1 MVLGQIV
8 AMILA
13 ILVGLSLG
21 ALGSGGSIITIPVLV
36 YVAGVPA
43 ENAVGMSLVI
53 VGTTSFVGALLHL
66 RRGNVAV
73 KPGVLFAIT
82 GMVGSYA
89 GSTGTHLLSRR
100 SLMLLFALIMLI
112 VGIRMWRSTVGN
124 LEKGDFNALRCLG
137 VGFAV
142 GLLTG
147 FLGIGGGFLIVPALV
162 LFAGLDSRTA
172 VGTSLVV
179 IALNSSTGV
188 LGQLRFASIDWPL
201 LTGFLVFALGG
212 MVVGALLASTLAET
226 RLRQL
231 FATTVLALGVAVGL
245 GNLIP

>member
-8 AMILA
+8 AMVLA

-73 KPGVLFAIT
+73 KPGVLFAVT
-82 GMVGSYA
+82 GMVGSYV
-89 GSTGTHLLSRR
+89 GSAGTHLLSPR
-100 SLMLLFALIMLI
+100 SLMLLFAMIMFI
-112 VGIRMWRSTVGN
+112 VGIRMWRSTVRSMEQGS
-124 LEKGDFNALRCLG
+124 FSAPRCLG
-137 VGFAV
+137 VGFVV

-172 VGTSLVV
+172 VGTSLMV
-179 IALNSSTGV
+179 IALNSSTGI
-188 LGQLRFASIDWPL
+188 LGQLRFASMDWPL
-201 LTGFLVFALGG
+201 LAGFLLFAVAG
-212 MVVGALLASTLAET
+212 MAVGAMLASTLAET

-231 FATTVLALGVAVGL
+231 FATTVLALAVAVGV
-245 GNLIP
+245 GNLLP